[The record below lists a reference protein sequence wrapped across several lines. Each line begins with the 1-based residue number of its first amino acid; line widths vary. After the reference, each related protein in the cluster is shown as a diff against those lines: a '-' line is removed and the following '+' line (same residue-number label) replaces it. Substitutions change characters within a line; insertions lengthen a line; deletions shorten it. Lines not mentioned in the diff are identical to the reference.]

1 MILVTKAQRYQ
12 IPGNKTNHSCVRT
25 KQKFKK
31 PLKYVWEKLKITRIL
46 LYSWI

>member
-12 IPGNKTNHSCVRT
+12 IPGDKTNHSCVRT
-25 KQKFKK
+25 KKFKK
-31 PLKYVWEKLKITRIL
+31 PLKHVWEKSKITRIL